1 MSRRIWQST
10 ERPLPSQILPRRSL
24 GEGDFTIRS
33 TCMQRRRGSRTR
45 GSGVP
50 SCRSSLFSNSLSD
63 MTWQCLSAH
72 IDMKLPPCSGRTFIF
87 FTRQGRQIRGG
98 RRPPVSPRL
107 AFPNTRVVKRFL
119 AISVRAAGLS
129 VDFDFNNPGKLSHE
143 NRQPRRSITRICQH
157 IYDRLFSLFVCTN
170 RRHSLAGPI
179 PIHIWHTV
187 QVVSE

>member
-1 MSRRIWQST
+1 MRYYRHA
-10 ERPLPSQILPRRSL
+10 
-24 GEGDFTIRS
+24 
-33 TCMQRRRGSRTR
+33 CNVVVRRRAASW
-45 GSGVP
+45 VP
-50 SCRSSLFSNSLSD
+50 SCCSSLFSNSLSD
-63 MTWQCLSAH
+63 MTWQCLSTH
-72 IDMKLPPCSGRTFIF
+72 VLDMKLPPCSGRTFIF

-170 RRHSLAGPI
+170 RRHSLAERSSLTDAHLAHG
-179 PIHIWHTV
+179 
-187 QVVSE
+187 SSR